1 MKARSRAVNNPL
13 FREGNECISSNL
25 PLSFNVLSS
34 GEGPARSARSL
45 VLDWGNGT
53 FGSPIDGSWDILGA
67 QCLIFVM
74 EVLGGFFVSEIA
86 SFEFSQSQ
94 IGEFVDT
101 QGNSF
106 IVFFVKSVNFVDIV
120 LEDAES
126 QNVFR
131 EVLIFAILLFPL
143 VV

>member
-1 MKARSRAVNNPL
+1 
-13 FREGNECISSNL
+13 
-25 PLSFNVLSS
+25 
-34 GEGPARSARSL
+34 
-45 VLDWGNGT
+45 
-53 FGSPIDGSWDILGA
+53 
-67 QCLIFVM
+67 M

-106 IVFFVKSVNFVDIV
+106 IVFFVKSVNFVDII